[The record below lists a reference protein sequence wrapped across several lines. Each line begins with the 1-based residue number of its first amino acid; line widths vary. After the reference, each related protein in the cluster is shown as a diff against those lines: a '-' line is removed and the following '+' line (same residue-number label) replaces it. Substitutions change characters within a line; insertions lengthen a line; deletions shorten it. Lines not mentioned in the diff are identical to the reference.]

1 MYSSTFSTIL
11 PWFFGRVWRRRN
23 EIDLQPSSIAK
34 ERTSE
39 AIRLQPLYA
48 FMAQTYAGSTVYS
61 SLHRCTLVQIFSSA
75 ICSTNPPNQVSH
87 LPYTGDLFHLKHAPL
102 LHRACGLVALE
113 ENHKECGSWKPVLL

>member
-39 AIRLQPLYA
+39 VIVYNPYTRSWHKLTQGQPYTPLYIGILWYKYSPQL
-48 FMAQTYAGSTVYS
+48 FVLQILQT
-61 SLHRCTLVQIFSSA
+61 
-75 ICSTNPPNQVSH
+75 
-87 LPYTGDLFHLKHAPL
+87 K
-102 LHRACGLVALE
+102 
-113 ENHKECGSWKPVLL
+113 